1 MSSGNGP
8 SRESAVAGRIH
19 QINVSRG
26 GIPKL
31 PVASAAVTTY
41 GLHGDYQRD
50 QRNHGGPDRALC
62 IFTLEEI
69 QRLQAEGHPIVP
81 GSAGENLTL
90 EGIPLALLVPGA
102 RLAIADSV
110 EIEITSF
117 TIPCNNIAA
126 SFADGDFTRISHKL
140 HPGES
145 RVYARV
151 LSTGSIHPGDAVRL
165 LIYS

>member
-1 MSSGNGP
+1 MSSSNGP

-26 GIPKL
+26 GVPKL
-31 PVASAAVTTY
+31 PVASAAVTTH
-41 GLHGDYQRD
+41 GLQGDYQRD
-50 QRNHGGPDRALC
+50 QRDHGGPDRALC
-62 IFTLEEI
+62 LFTLEEI
-69 QRLQAEGHPIVP
+69 QRLQGEGHSIFP
-81 GSAGENLTL
+81 GSVGENLTL
-90 EGIPLALLVPGA
+90 AGIPLDLLVPGA
-102 RLAIADSV
+102 RLAIGDSV

-126 SFADGDFTRISHKL
+126 SFADGNFTRISHKL

-151 LSTGSIHPGDAVRL
+151 LRTGSIQTDDIVRPL
-165 LIYS
+165 TYP

>member
-1 MSSGNGP
+1 MSSGNRP
-8 SRESAVAGRIH
+8 SPESAVAGRIH

-26 GIPKL
+26 GVPKL
-31 PVASAAVTTY
+31 PVTSAAVTTY
-41 GLHGDYQRD
+41 GLGGDYQRD

-62 IFTLEEI
+62 LFTLEEV
-69 QRLQAEGHPIVP
+69 QRLQAEGHSIFP

-90 EGIPLALLVPGA
+90 EGIPLDLLAPGA
-102 RLAIADSV
+102 RLAIGDSV

-126 SFADGDFTRISHKL
+126 SFADGDFTRIAHKL

-145 RVYARV
+145 RVYAR
-151 LSTGSIHPGDAVRL
+151 LLRTGTIHTGDAVRL
-165 LIYS
+165 LTYP